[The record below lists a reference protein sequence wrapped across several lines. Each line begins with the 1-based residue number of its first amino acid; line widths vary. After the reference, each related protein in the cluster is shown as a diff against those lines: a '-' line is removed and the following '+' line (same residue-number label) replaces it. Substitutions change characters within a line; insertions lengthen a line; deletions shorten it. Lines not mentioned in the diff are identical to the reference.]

1 MNRKCV
7 DNDEEKEG
15 QRFVWEEVGTQKKK
29 QNESGKIQKTKKK
42 KKVKNVQNSGKEKR
56 HRYVQFMINL
66 KSLILPFILLSGP
79 LPKHK
84 GTI

>member
-29 QNESGKIQKTKKK
+29 QNESGPKE
-42 KKVKNVQNSGKEKR
+42 KVKNVQNSGKEKR